1 MRPLRYSINVTLD
14 GCCDHRAMFADEELH
29 RHAIE
34 NLDRADARIAF
45 AFVNSQAFLS
55 GYELGVFDALADGP
69 VSSDDLAKQIQIKPI
84 ACRRLLMTLAS
95 LDLVVCEQGKFRNT
109 DLGQFCSSRSAVT
122 LGTVSNINP
131 FYHMFEYLS
140 DALREYS
147 PRWQQAL
154 GTTAA
159 DAFGSLYADPARLR
173 QFAELMNAF
182 SVPQGQLIAE
192 YFDFAPH
199 ECIMDVAGGPG
210 GQAIQIGLKHSHLRG
225 IITDL
230 EPVCV
235 VAREH
240 IKASGLSSRF
250 TAVAADLIAGPY
262 PSGADVVLLGHI
274 LHDWSDDTCHTI
286 LQNCAAAL
294 RSKGVLLISESVLR
308 PDFSGSNLANLKD
321 LIMLVANEPG
331 ARERSEQEYR
341 SLLDAT
347 GFDLVDV
354 IRFEAP
360 RDLLVAKKR

>member
-1 MRPLRYSINVTLD
+1 MTMETTTGTSSAA
-14 GCCDHRAMFADEELH
+14 RALTQLAG
-29 RHAIE
+29 
-34 NLDRADARIAF
+34 IAF
-45 AFVNSQAFLS
+45 AFVNSQTLLS

-69 VSSDDLAKQIQIKPI
+69 ITSDDLAKQIHIKPI

-95 LDLVVCEQGKFRNT
+95 LDLVECEQGKFRNT
-109 DLGQFCSSRSAVT
+109 DLGQFCSSRSVVH
-122 LGTVSNINP
+122 LGTVSRVNP

-154 GTTAA
+154 GTTPEN
-159 DAFGSLYADPARLR
+159 AFASLYADPVRLR
-173 QFAELMNAF
+173 EFAELMNAF

-192 YFDFAPH
+192 CFDFAPH

-210 GQAIQIGLKHSHLRG
+210 GQAIQIGLKHPHLRG

-240 IKASGLSSRF
+240 IGANGLTSRF

-262 PSGADVVLLGHI
+262 PPGADVVLLGHI
-274 LHDWSDDTCHTI
+274 LHDWSDETCRKI
-286 LQNCAAAL
+286 LRNCAAAL
-294 RSKGVLLISESVLR
+294 PAKGVLLISESVLR

-321 LIMLVANEPG
+321 LIMLVANEPD

-341 SLLDAT
+341 SLLDTT
-347 GFDLVDV
+347 GFDVVDV
-354 IRFEAP
+354 IRLEAP